1 MLKYI
6 VKRILIFIPT
16 LIAISLLAFII
27 SITAPADPVEKLTNS
42 ADKEGAAN
50 QQSDATKKIKQELRK
65 KLGLDLP
72 IFYFNFGSLSDCD
85 TLYKI
90 DDKDHIASL
99 SELTHLY
106 GNWPNISAYYHQLIK
121 TQLAHDKLNLDE
133 IYQTQDSL
141 NLVYTKN
148 QINDAITKSS
158 FEISAILETAKPGV
172 LASKMSNLDTLYL
185 KYDFLKVVQKEY
197 ELSKKHY
204 NQIIENNSHWKTYIP
219 KIVWY
224 GSKNQY
230 HFWLF
235 GNTPLAY
242 KKSSFPYF
250 NFKYKHYLS
259 TNSLIGNTFLK
270 KKVNFYNTT
279 KHRTKVLNKTNKL
292 LSSDHYLGTKNFI
305 FSSDSISS
313 IVSSDSIYNSTL
325 DEQIL
330 LIDQVRWDNSKR
342 YGVLRG
348 DFGISY
354 IDNQPISIKIW
365 NKVWISFSFSILSVL
380 FAYIISIPLGIY
392 SAYKKDSKFD
402 RISSIIVFV
411 LYSMPGFFIGVLL
424 LYTFANP
431 DTLRWFPVSGIQDPS
446 VFDPSWSLI
455 EKVSH
460 RLPYF
465 VLPLVTYTY
474 SSFAFLSRI
483 MRVGVIDVF
492 NQDYIRTAR
501 AKGLG
506 EGKVVM
512 KHALRNSLLP
522 IITVFANIFPLAIG
536 GSVIIETIFTI
547 PGMGFEI
554 YNSILNSDYPMIVA
568 VFTIIGF
575 LTMLGYLIADIL
587 YAVVDPRISYK

>member
-1 MLKYI
+1 MFKYI
-6 VKRILIFIPT
+6 VKRVLIFIPT
-16 LIAISLLAFII
+16 LVAISLLAFII
-27 SITAPADPVEKLTNS
+27 SISAPADPVEKLTNS

-50 QQSDATKKIKQELRK
+50 QQSDATKRVKQELRK

-72 IFYFNFGSLSDCD
+72 IFYFNFGSIADGD
-85 TLYKI
+85 TLYRL

-99 SELTHLY
+99 SEMTHYY
-106 GNWPNISAYYHQLIK
+106 GNWPDISTYYHQLIK
-121 TQLAHDKLNLDE
+121 TQLAHEKLVLDD
-133 IYQTQDSL
+133 IYLSQDSL
-141 NLVYTKN
+141 KPFFTKN
-148 QINDAITKSS
+148 QINDAITQSS
-158 FEISAILETAKPGV
+158 FEISAILETANPSV
-172 LASKMSNLDTLYL
+172 LESKMSNLDMLYS
-185 KYDFLKVVQKEY
+185 KYGFLNSISKEY
-197 ELSKKHY
+197 NLSKEHY
-204 NQIIENNSHWKTYIP
+204 NQVLENTSHWKTYIP

-235 GNTPLAY
+235 GN
-242 KKSSFPYF
+242 
-250 NFKYKHYLS
+250 
-259 TNSLIGNTFLK
+259 GQE
-270 KKVNFYNTT
+270 
-279 KHRTKVLNKTNKL
+279 R
-292 LSSDHYLGTKNFI
+292 
-305 FSSDSISS
+305 
-313 IVSSDSIYNSTL
+313 
-325 DEQIL
+325 E
-330 LIDQVRWDNSKR
+330 
-342 YGVLRG
+342 GVVRG
-348 DFGISY
+348 DFGLSY
-354 IDNQPISIKIW
+354 IDNQPINTKIW
-365 NKVWISFSFSILSVL
+365 SKVWISFSFSILSVL

-392 SAYKKDSKFD
+392 SAYKKDSRFD
-402 RISSIIVFV
+402 RISSVIVFI
-411 LYSMPGFFIGVLL
+411 LYSMPSFFIGVLL

-431 DTLRWFPVSGIQDPS
+431 DTYRWFPVSGIQDPS
-446 VFDPSWSLI
+446 VYDASWSLM
-455 EKVSH
+455 EKISH

-465 VLPLVTYTY
+465 VLPLLTYTY

-492 NQDYIRTAR
+492 SQDYIRTAR

>member
-1 MLKYI
+1 MFKYI
-6 VKRILIFIPT
+6 VKRVLIFIPT
-16 LIAISLLAFII
+16 LVAISLLAFII
-27 SITAPADPVEKLTNS
+27 SISAPADPVEKLTNS

-50 QQSDATKKIKQELRK
+50 QQSDATKRVKQELRK

-72 IFYFNFGSLSDCD
+72 IFYFNFGSISDCD
-85 TLYKI
+85 TLYRL

-99 SELTHLY
+99 SEMTHYY
-106 GNWPNISAYYHQLIK
+106 GNWPDISTYYHQLIK
-121 TQLAHDKLNLDE
+121 TQLAHEKLVLDN
-133 IYQTQDSL
+133 IYLSQDSL
-141 NLVYTKN
+141 EPIFTKN
-148 QINDAITKSS
+148 QINDAITQSS
-158 FEISAILETAKPGV
+158 FEISAILETANPSV
-172 LASKMSNLDTLYL
+172 LESKMSNLDMLYS
-185 KYDFLKVVQKEY
+185 KYGFLNSISKEY
-197 ELSKKHY
+197 NLSKEHY
-204 NQIIENNSHWKTYIP
+204 NQVLENASHWKTYIP

-224 GSKNQY
+224 GPKNQY

-235 GNTPLAY
+235 GN
-242 KKSSFPYF
+242 
-250 NFKYKHYLS
+250 
-259 TNSLIGNTFLK
+259 GQE
-270 KKVNFYNTT
+270 
-279 KHRTKVLNKTNKL
+279 R
-292 LSSDHYLGTKNFI
+292 
-305 FSSDSISS
+305 
-313 IVSSDSIYNSTL
+313 
-325 DEQIL
+325 E
-330 LIDQVRWDNSKR
+330 
-342 YGVLRG
+342 GVVRG
-348 DFGISY
+348 DFGLSY
-354 IDNQPISIKIW
+354 IDNQPINTKIW
-365 NKVWISFSFSILSVL
+365 SKVWISFSFSILSVL

-392 SAYKKDSKFD
+392 SAYKKDSRFD
-402 RISSIIVFV
+402 RISSVIVFI
-411 LYSMPGFFIGVLL
+411 LYSMPSFFIGVLL

-431 DTLRWFPVSGIQDPS
+431 DTYRWFPVSGIQDPS
-446 VFDPSWSLI
+446 VYDASWSLM
-455 EKVSH
+455 EKISH

-465 VLPLVTYTY
+465 VLPLLTYTY

-492 NQDYIRTAR
+492 SQDYIRTAR

>member
-6 VKRILIFIPT
+6 AKRILIFIPT
-16 LIAISLLAFII
+16 LLAISLLAFII
-27 SITAPADPVEKLTNS
+27 SISAPADPVEKLSNS

-50 QQSDATKKIKQELRK
+50 QQSNASKKTKQDLRK

-72 IFYFNFGSLSDCD
+72 VFYFSFGSLSDCD
-85 TLYKI
+85 TLYKVE
-90 DDKDHIASL
+90 DKDYASSLNEL
-99 SELTHLY
+99 SHYY
-106 GNWPNISAYYHQLIK
+106 GNWEDVSAYFNQLTK
-121 TQLAHDKLNLDE
+121 AQTSHFSLDLDE
-133 IYQTQDSL
+133 IYTL
-141 NLVYTKN
+141 NTDQENNPLYSKN
-148 QINDAITKSS
+148 EINDVITQSN
-158 FEISAILETAKPGV
+158 FEVNAMLETANPSV
-172 LASKMSNLDTLYL
+172 LESKFASLEELYSRYGFL
-185 KYDFLKVVQKEY
+185 SVVKTEFDLAKVAYDNMLSQKSSWKSY
-197 ELSKKHY
+197 VP
-204 NQIIENNSHWKTYIP
+204 QII
-219 KIVWY
+219 WY

-235 GNTPLAY
+235 GD
-242 KKSSFPYF
+242 
-250 NFKYKHYLS
+250 
-259 TNSLIGNTFLK
+259 GNQRK
-270 KKVNFYNTT
+270 
-279 KHRTKVLNKTNKL
+279 
-292 LSSDHYLGTKNFI
+292 
-305 FSSDSISS
+305 
-313 IVSSDSIYNSTL
+313 
-325 DEQIL
+325 
-330 LIDQVRWDNSKR
+330 
-342 YGVLRG
+342 GVVRG
-348 DFGISY
+348 DFGFSY
-354 IDNQPISIKIW
+354 IDSQPINTKIW
-365 NKVWISFSFSILSVL
+365 SKVWISFSFSILSVL

-402 RISSIIVFV
+402 RISSIVVF
-411 LYSMPGFFIGVLL
+411 LMNSMRGFFIGVLL

-431 DTLRWFPVSGIQDPS
+431 DTLRWFPVSGIQDPTLYNP
-446 VFDPSWSLI
+446 DWSFWQ
-455 EKVSH
+455 KTMH
-460 RLPYF
+460 RAPF
-465 VLPLVTYTY
+465 FILPLITYTY

-492 NQDYIRTAR
+492 GQDYIRTAR

-575 LTMLGYLIADIL
+575 LTMIGYLVADVL

>member
-6 VKRILIFIPT
+6 AKRILIFIPT
-16 LIAISLLAFII
+16 LLAISLLAFII
-27 SITAPADPVEKLTNS
+27 SISAPADPVEKLSNS

-50 QQSDATKKIKQELRK
+50 QQSNASKKTKQDLRK

-72 IFYFNFGSLSDCD
+72 VFYFSFGSISDCD
-85 TLYKI
+85 TLYKVA
-90 DDKDHIASL
+90 DKDHSASL
-99 SELTHLY
+99 SELSHYY
-106 GNWPNISAYYHQLIK
+106 GNWEDVSAYFNQLSK
-121 TQLAHDKLNLDE
+121 TQTSHFSLNLDE
-133 IYQTQDSL
+133 IFNSNL
-141 NLVYTKN
+141 NSDGSPVYSKN
-148 QINDAITKSS
+148 EINDVITQSN
-158 FEISAILETAKPGV
+158 FEVNAMLETANPSVLESKFNSLNELYAKYSFLSGV
-172 LASKMSNLDTLYL
+172 KNEFDLAKVS
-185 KYDFLKVVQKEY
+185 YDAMLNQQSSWKSYVP
-197 ELSKKHY
+197 
-204 NQIIENNSHWKTYIP
+204 QII
-219 KIVWY
+219 WY

-235 GNTPLAY
+235 GDGENR
-242 KKSSFPYF
+242 K
-250 NFKYKHYLS
+250 
-259 TNSLIGNTFLK
+259 
-270 KKVNFYNTT
+270 
-279 KHRTKVLNKTNKL
+279 
-292 LSSDHYLGTKNFI
+292 
-305 FSSDSISS
+305 
-313 IVSSDSIYNSTL
+313 
-325 DEQIL
+325 
-330 LIDQVRWDNSKR
+330 
-342 YGVLRG
+342 GVVRG
-348 DFGISY
+348 DFGYSY
-354 IDNQPISIKIW
+354 IDSQPINTKIW
-365 NKVWISFSFSILSVL
+365 SKVWISFSFSILSVL

-402 RISSIIVFV
+402 RISSIVVFV

-431 DTLRWFPVSGIQDPS
+431 DTLRWFPVSGIQDPTL
-446 VFDPSWSLI
+446 FNPEWSFW
-455 EKVSH
+455 EKTAH
-460 RLPYF
+460 RAPYF
-465 VLPLVTYTY
+465 ILPLITYTY

-492 NQDYIRTAR
+492 GQDYIRTAR

-575 LTMLGYLIADIL
+575 LTMIGYLVADVL

>member
-1 MLKYI
+1 MFKYI

-27 SITAPADPVEKLTNS
+27 SINAPADPVEKLSNT

-50 QQSDATKKIKQELRK
+50 QQSDATKKVKQELRK
-65 KLGLDLP
+65 RLGLDLP
-72 IFYFNFGSLSDCD
+72 VFYFNFGSLSDCD
-85 TLYKI
+85 TLHKL

-99 SELTHLY
+99 SELTHYY
-106 GNWPNISAYYHQLIK
+106 GNWSDVSIYYQQLSA
-121 TQLAHDKLNLDE
+121 TQLAHEKLNLND
-133 IYQTQDSL
+133 IYLAQDSL
-141 NLVYTKN
+141 NTFYTKN

-158 FEISAILETAKPGV
+158 FEIGTILETANPDV
-172 LASKMSNLDTLYL
+172 LTSKMLILDELYQE
-185 KYDFLKVVQKEY
+185 YDFLSLVSKEY
-197 ELSKKHY
+197 EVSKKY
-204 NQIIENNSHWKTYIP
+204 YSQIIENSAHWKTYIP
-219 KIVWY
+219 KIVWH
-224 GSKNQY
+224 GFKNQY

-235 GNTPLAY
+235 GDGLD
-242 KKSSFPYF
+242 KK
-250 NFKYKHYLS
+250 
-259 TNSLIGNTFLK
+259 
-270 KKVNFYNTT
+270 
-279 KHRTKVLNKTNKL
+279 
-292 LSSDHYLGTKNFI
+292 
-305 FSSDSISS
+305 
-313 IVSSDSIYNSTL
+313 
-325 DEQIL
+325 
-330 LIDQVRWDNSKR
+330 
-342 YGVLRG
+342 GVVRG
-348 DFGISY
+348 DFGLSY
-354 IDNQPISIKIW
+354 MDNQPIKTKIW
-365 NKVWISFSFSILSVL
+365 SKVWISFSFSILSVL

-392 SAYKKDSKFD
+392 SAYKKDSRFD
-402 RISSIIVFV
+402 RISSVIVFV

-446 VFDPSWSLI
+446 VFDPSWSLF
-455 EKVSH
+455 EKASH

-465 VLPLVTYTY
+465 VLPLLTYTY

-492 NQDYIRTAR
+492 SQDYIRTAR

-554 YNSILNSDYPMIVA
+554 FNSILNSDYPMIVA

>member
-6 VKRILIFIPT
+6 AKRILIFIPT
-16 LIAISLLAFII
+16 LLAISLLAFII
-27 SITAPADPVEKLTNS
+27 SISAPADPVEKLSNS

-50 QQSDATKKIKQELRK
+50 QQSNASKKTKQDLRK

-72 IFYFNFGSLSDCD
+72 VFYFSFGSISDCD
-85 TLYKI
+85 TLYKVA
-90 DDKDHIASL
+90 DKDHSASL
-99 SELTHLY
+99 SELSHYY
-106 GNWPNISAYYHQLIK
+106 GNWEDVSAYFNQLSK
-121 TQLAHDKLNLDE
+121 TQTSHFSLNLDE
-133 IYQTQDSL
+133 IFNSNL
-141 NLVYTKN
+141 NSDGSPVYSKN
-148 QINDAITKSS
+148 EINDVITQSN
-158 FEISAILETAKPGV
+158 FEVNAMLETANPSVIESKFNSLNELYAKYSFLSGV
-172 LASKMSNLDTLYL
+172 KNEFDLAKVS
-185 KYDFLKVVQKEY
+185 YDAM
-197 ELSKKHY
+197 LSQQSSWKSY
-204 NQIIENNSHWKTYIP
+204 VPQII
-219 KIVWY
+219 WY

-235 GNTPLAY
+235 GDGENR
-242 KKSSFPYF
+242 K
-250 NFKYKHYLS
+250 
-259 TNSLIGNTFLK
+259 
-270 KKVNFYNTT
+270 
-279 KHRTKVLNKTNKL
+279 
-292 LSSDHYLGTKNFI
+292 
-305 FSSDSISS
+305 
-313 IVSSDSIYNSTL
+313 
-325 DEQIL
+325 
-330 LIDQVRWDNSKR
+330 
-342 YGVLRG
+342 GVVRG
-348 DFGISY
+348 DFGYSY
-354 IDNQPISIKIW
+354 IDSQPINTKIW
-365 NKVWISFSFSILSVL
+365 SKVWISFSFSILSVL

-402 RISSIIVFV
+402 RISSIVVFV

-431 DTLRWFPVSGIQDPS
+431 DTLRWFPVSGIQDPTL
-446 VFDPSWSLI
+446 FNPEWSFW
-455 EKVSH
+455 EKTAH
-460 RLPYF
+460 RAPYF
-465 VLPLVTYTY
+465 ILPLITYTY

-492 NQDYIRTAR
+492 GQDYIRTAR

-575 LTMLGYLIADIL
+575 LTMIGYLVADVL

>member
-1 MLKYI
+1 MFK
-6 VKRILIFIPT
+6 
-16 LIAISLLAFII
+16 LA
-27 SITAPADPVEKLTNS
+27 
-42 ADKEGAAN
+42 
-50 QQSDATKKIKQELRK
+50 
-65 KLGLDLP
+65 
-72 IFYFNFGSLSDCD
+72 
-85 TLYKI
+85 
-90 DDKDHIASL
+90 DKDHSACL
-99 SELTHLY
+99 SELSHYY
-106 GNWPNISAYYHQLIK
+106 GNWEDVSIYFHQLNK
-121 TQLAHDKLNLDE
+121 AQFSH
-133 IYQTQDSL
+133 S
-141 NLVYTKN
+141 NLVLDDIFEQNKDTNGRRAYSKN
-148 QINDAITKSS
+148 EINDVITESN
-158 FEISAILETAKPGV
+158 FEINSMLETANPNV
-172 LASKMSNLDTLYL
+172 IASKFNSLDILYS
-185 KYDFLKVVQKEY
+185 KYSFLSPVKNEFEKAKVLYDKM
-197 ELSKKHY
+197 LS
-204 NQIIENNSHWKTYIP
+204 QQSSWKSYIP
-219 KIVWY
+219 KIIWY

-235 GNTPLAY
+235 GDGENR
-242 KKSSFPYF
+242 K
-250 NFKYKHYLS
+250 
-259 TNSLIGNTFLK
+259 
-270 KKVNFYNTT
+270 
-279 KHRTKVLNKTNKL
+279 
-292 LSSDHYLGTKNFI
+292 
-305 FSSDSISS
+305 
-313 IVSSDSIYNSTL
+313 
-325 DEQIL
+325 
-330 LIDQVRWDNSKR
+330 
-342 YGVLRG
+342 GVVRG
-348 DFGISY
+348 DFGYSY
-354 IDNQPISIKIW
+354 IDSQPINTKIW
-365 NKVWISFSFSILSVL
+365 SKVWISFSFSILSVL

-402 RISSIIVFV
+402 RISSIVVFV

-446 VFDPSWSLI
+446 VYDASWSLM
-455 EKVSH
+455 EKISH

-465 VLPLVTYTY
+465 VLPLLTYTY

-492 NQDYIRTAR
+492 SQDYIRTAR

>member
-6 VKRILIFIPT
+6 AKRILIFIPT
-16 LIAISLLAFII
+16 LLAISLLAFII
-27 SITAPADPVEKLTNS
+27 SISAPADPVEKLSNS

-50 QQSDATKKIKQELRK
+50 QQSNASKKTKQDLRK

-72 IFYFNFGSLSDCD
+72 VFYFSFGSISDCD
-85 TLYKI
+85 TLYKVA
-90 DDKDHIASL
+90 DKDHSATL
-99 SELTHLY
+99 SELSHYY
-106 GNWPNISAYYHQLIK
+106 GNWEDVSAYFNQMTKAQESHFSLE
-121 TQLAHDKLNLDE
+121 LDKIFNGNLDS
-133 IYQTQDSL
+133 DGSP
-141 NLVYTKN
+141 VYSKN
-148 QINDAITKSS
+148 EINDVITQSN
-158 FEISAILETAKPGV
+158 FEVNAMLETANPSV
-172 LASKMSNLDTLYL
+172 LESKFNSLNQLYA
-185 KYDFLKVVQKEY
+185 KYSFLSSVKKEFDLAKVSY
-197 ELSKKHY
+197 DAMLSQQSSWKSY
-204 NQIIENNSHWKTYIP
+204 VPQII
-219 KIVWY
+219 WY

-235 GNTPLAY
+235 GDGENR
-242 KKSSFPYF
+242 K
-250 NFKYKHYLS
+250 
-259 TNSLIGNTFLK
+259 
-270 KKVNFYNTT
+270 
-279 KHRTKVLNKTNKL
+279 
-292 LSSDHYLGTKNFI
+292 
-305 FSSDSISS
+305 
-313 IVSSDSIYNSTL
+313 
-325 DEQIL
+325 
-330 LIDQVRWDNSKR
+330 
-342 YGVLRG
+342 GVVRG
-348 DFGISY
+348 DFGYSY
-354 IDNQPISIKIW
+354 IDSQPINTKIW
-365 NKVWISFSFSILSVL
+365 SKVWISFSFSILSVL

-392 SAYKKDSKFD
+392 SAYKKDSRFD
-402 RISSIIVFV
+402 RVSSIVVFV

-431 DTLRWFPVSGIQDPS
+431 DTLRWFPVSGIQDPTL
-446 VFDPSWSLI
+446 FNPEWSFW
-455 EKVSH
+455 EKTAH
-460 RLPYF
+460 RAPF
-465 VLPLVTYTY
+465 FILPLITYTY

-492 NQDYIRTAR
+492 GQDYIRTAR

-575 LTMLGYLIADIL
+575 LTMIGYLVADVL

>member
-6 VKRILIFIPT
+6 AKRILIFIPT
-16 LIAISLLAFII
+16 LLAISLLAFII
-27 SITAPADPVEKLTNS
+27 SISAPADPVEKLSNS

-50 QQSDATKKIKQELRK
+50 QQSNASKKTKQDLRK

-72 IFYFNFGSLSDCD
+72 VFYFSFGSISDCD
-85 TLYKI
+85 TLYKVA
-90 DDKDHIASL
+90 DKDHSASL
-99 SELTHLY
+99 SELSHYY
-106 GNWPNISAYYHQLIK
+106 GNWEDVSAYFNQLSK
-121 TQLAHDKLNLDE
+121 TQTSHFSLNLDE
-133 IYQTQDSL
+133 IFNSNL
-141 NLVYTKN
+141 NSDGSPVYSKN
-148 QINDAITKSS
+148 EINDVITQSN
-158 FEISAILETAKPGV
+158 FEVNAMLETANPSVLESKFNSLNELYAKYSFLSGV
-172 LASKMSNLDTLYL
+172 KNEFDLAKVS
-185 KYDFLKVVQKEY
+185 YDAM
-197 ELSKKHY
+197 LSQQSSWKSY
-204 NQIIENNSHWKTYIP
+204 VPQII
-219 KIVWY
+219 WY

-235 GNTPLAY
+235 GDGENR
-242 KKSSFPYF
+242 K
-250 NFKYKHYLS
+250 
-259 TNSLIGNTFLK
+259 
-270 KKVNFYNTT
+270 
-279 KHRTKVLNKTNKL
+279 
-292 LSSDHYLGTKNFI
+292 
-305 FSSDSISS
+305 
-313 IVSSDSIYNSTL
+313 
-325 DEQIL
+325 
-330 LIDQVRWDNSKR
+330 
-342 YGVLRG
+342 GVVRG
-348 DFGISY
+348 DFGYSY
-354 IDNQPISIKIW
+354 IDSQPINTKIW
-365 NKVWISFSFSILSVL
+365 SKVWISFSFSILSVL

-402 RISSIIVFV
+402 RISSIVVFV

-431 DTLRWFPVSGIQDPS
+431 DTLRWFPVSGIQDPTL
-446 VFDPSWSLI
+446 FNPEWSFW
-455 EKVSH
+455 EKTVH
-460 RLPYF
+460 RAPYF
-465 VLPLVTYTY
+465 ILPLITYTY

-492 NQDYIRTAR
+492 GQDYIRTAR

-575 LTMLGYLIADIL
+575 LTMIGYLVADVL